1 MKKMNEDTAIGIKES
16 DHWKR
21 IVEEL
26 DYRIDCEHQNL
37 LTVSKDELELC
48 QVRIQELTKLK
59 NLPQDVIDRE
69 TA

>member
-16 DHWKR
+16 TQWKK

-26 DYRIDCEHQNL
+26 EYRIDCEHQNL
-37 LTVSKDELELC
+37 LTVSKDGLEMC
-48 QVRIQELTKLK
+48 QIRIQELTKLK